1 MSWRICSVLASRCG
15 SPEMNPNKK
24 IALITPVFN
33 EADNLKR
40 YADEVKNMLMSRSD
54 LDFFVLFI
62 DDGSSDDSWRLVT
75 EIAKDDSRFSGVRLS
90 RNFGSHI
97 AIGAGFDQLRDD
109 VDCAVILAAD
119 LQDPPETVL
128 EFVEK
133 WQDGAEVVWG
143 RRTSRYDSRWRVL
156 ASQVFHRMLRRH
168 AMPPGSKFTTG
179 SFFLIDRKVIDAVS
193 QFAETNRI
201 TFALVAWTGFEQ
213 DVVDYS
219 RRRREAGV
227 SGWSFT
233 DMIRA
238 FYDAFVG
245 FSGLPIKLM
254 ERAALLSFFIA
265 AGLAAYLLIA
275 ALIRET
281 RVPGWTSQMLLL
293 AVFFGVQFWLIAILG
308 QYLARIHREVVRR
321 PLYFVSDN
329 TSERTEVERS
339 TRTEL
344 AHEGGD

>member
-1 MSWRICSVLASRCG
+1 MSKATQKL
-15 SPEMNPNKK
+15 
-24 IALITPVFN
+24 ALITPVFN
-33 EADNLKR
+33 EVENLDR
-40 YADEVKNMLMSRSD
+40 YADEVRSTLVSHAD
-54 LDFFVLFI
+54 LDLVVLFV
-62 DDGSSDDSWRLVT
+62 DDGSTDGSWQVITRIT
-75 EIAKDDSRFSGVRLS
+75 KDDPRFRGIRLS
-90 RNFGSHI
+90 RNFGSHV
-97 AIGAGFDQLRDD
+97 AIGAGFDHLEDD
-109 VDCAVILAAD
+109 VDAAVVLAAD

-128 EFVEK
+128 EFVER
-133 WQDGAEVVWG
+133 WRDGAEIVWG
-143 RRTSRYDSRWRVL
+143 RRTTRLDSRWRVL
-156 ASQVFHRMLRRH
+156 ASRIFHRMLRRH

-179 SFFLIDRKVIDAVS
+179 SFFLIDRKVIDAVTR
-193 QFAETNRI
+193 FAETNRI

-213 DVVDYS
+213 DVVEYS
-219 RRRREAGV
+219 RRKREAGV

-254 ERAALLSFFIA
+254 ERAALLSFFVA
-265 AGLAAYLLIA
+265 FGLAAYVVIA

-321 PLYFVSDN
+321 PLYFVSRD
-329 TSERTEVERS
+329 TSMNEESRPRESGTSNRAKAS
-339 TRTEL
+339 EL

>member
-1 MSWRICSVLASRCG
+1 MSKATQKL
-15 SPEMNPNKK
+15 
-24 IALITPVFN
+24 ALITPVFN
-33 EADNLKR
+33 EAENLDR
-40 YADEVKNMLMSRSD
+40 YVDEVRTTLMSSQAN
-54 LDFFVLFI
+54 LDVVVLFV
-62 DDGSSDDSWRLVT
+62 DDGSSDDSWQAITRIT
-75 EIAKDDSRFSGVRLS
+75 KDDSRFRGIRLS
-90 RNFGSHI
+90 RNFGSHV
-97 AIGAGFDQLRDD
+97 AIGAGFDHLEDD
-109 VDCAVILAAD
+109 VDAAVVLAAD
-119 LQDPPETVL
+119 LQDPPETVA
-128 EFVEK
+128 EFLEK
-133 WQDGAEVVWG
+133 WRDGAEIVWG
-143 RRTSRYDSRWRVL
+143 RRTTRLDSRWRVL
-156 ASQVFHRMLRRH
+156 ASRVFHRMLSRH

-179 SFFLIDRKVIDAVS
+179 SFFLIDRKVIDAVTR
-193 QFAETNRI
+193 FAETNRI

-219 RRRREAGV
+219 RRKREAGV

-254 ERAALLSFFIA
+254 ERAAVLSFFIA
-265 AGLAAYLLIA
+265 VGLAVYVVIA

-321 PLYFVSDN
+321 PLYFVSRD
-329 TSERTEVERS
+329 TSSNGGPASRESKTS
-339 TRTEL
+339 TPAKASEPAR
-344 AHEGGD
+344 EGGA

>member
-1 MSWRICSVLASRCG
+1 MTARKVV
-15 SPEMNPNKK
+15 
-24 IALITPVFN
+24 LITPVFN
-33 EADNLKR
+33 EADNLRR
-40 YADEVKNMLMSRSD
+40 YVSEVRETLMTGRD
-54 LDFFVLFI
+54 LEFQVLFI
-62 DDGSSDDSWRLVT
+62 DDGSSDDSWRVIN
-75 EIAKDDSRFSGVRLS
+75 EIAKEDVRFRGIRLS
-90 RNFGSHI
+90 RNFGSHTAI
-97 AIGAGFDQLRDD
+97 AAGFDHIDED
-109 VDCAVILAAD
+109 VSAAVVLAAD

-128 EFVEK
+128 KFVQRWEG
-133 WQDGAEVVWG
+133 GAEIVWG
-143 RRTSRYDSRWRVL
+143 KRVTRLDSRWRVL
-156 ASQVFHRMLRRH
+156 ASRLFSRMLRRH

-179 SFFLIDRKVIDAVS
+179 SFFLIDRKVIDALS
-193 QFAETNRI
+193 QFDESNRV

-219 RRRREAGV
+219 RRKREAGS

-265 AGLAAYLLIA
+265 VGLAVYLLIV
-275 ALIRET
+275 ALVREA

-308 QYLARIHREVVRR
+308 QYLARIHQEVVHR
-321 PLYFVSDN
+321 PLYFVSSS
-329 TSERTEVERS
+329 TTEQVK
-339 TRTEL
+339 TP
-344 AHEGGD
+344 GGDLESDL